1 MQYLYSVIPNEW
13 KATGQTILAVLFF
26 GVSGIIG
33 SVVGGWVMD
42 TLGGSALYK
51 MMALLS
57 AAGVILAMVIRRNR
71 RMMTMR

>member
-1 MQYLYSVIPNEW
+1 
-13 KATGQTILAVLFF
+13 
-26 GVSGIIG
+26 
-33 SVVGGWVMD
+33 MD